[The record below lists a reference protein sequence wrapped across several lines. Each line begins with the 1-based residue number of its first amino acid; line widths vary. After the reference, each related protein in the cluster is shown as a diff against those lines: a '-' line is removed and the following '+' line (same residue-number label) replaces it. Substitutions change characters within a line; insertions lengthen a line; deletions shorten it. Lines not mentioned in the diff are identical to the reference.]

1 MHARMG
7 PMGPRM
13 AQCRVTLSLCHAQMA
28 AVESYS
34 RRQAGV
40 PAEVSAFLKYQP
52 SSVPAELAF
61 ESATGILR

>member
-1 MHARMG
+1 MPAW
-7 PMGPRM
+7 
-13 AQCRVTLSLCHAQMA
+13 AQWAPGWPSGATLSLSHAQMA